1 MKINNTYIVLLFST
15 AQKPTKFNK
24 YNIWTNAL
32 QEESLMENLRGC
44 DVNNKR
50 KRGRNVE
57 DYDYSL
63 KYKLNDG
70 ETSNKLEKYI
80 NSYFIINLIILNIF

>member
-1 MKINNTYIVLLFST
+1 MKINIVLLYYFST

-70 ETSNKLEKYI
+70 ETSNKLVELHMHIMYH
-80 NSYFIINLIILNIF
+80 Y